1 MLKRYKIIKRESK
14 YGVNFKIKPE
24 NNQHP
29 FGFEELGGAIVSID
43 PIHATAFLKQLIK
56 DALVKGG
63 FGWS

>member
-29 FGFEELGGAIVSID
+29 FGFEELEGAIISMD
-43 PIHATAFLKQLIK
+43 PIRATAYLKQLIK
-56 DALVKGG
+56 NALVQAG